1 MKIYISA
8 DIEGIGCI
16 VRGEQSSPGGR
27 EYRWARRR
35 MSAEVNAAIRGAYDG
50 GADSVVVADSHNV
63 GLNLIPEELD
73 PRASLVMGSPRPL
86 SMMEGVQPGFD
97 AAFLVGYHSMAGTA
111 ASTIVHIFTRRIS
124 EVTVNGTSIGE
135 IGISAAL
142 AGHYGI
148 PVVLL
153 SGDDKAVA
161 EARDLLGELETVQV
175 KQGISAYAALCLSPQ
190 QCEEKLYQGAK
201 RAVGLADRL
210 APFRFGQPLHL
221 EVRFATSSSVDRV
234 AQIPGVTRVDGLT
247 VRYTASDF
255 PGAFRIFH
263 LMADQM
269 ELVPFI

>member
-35 MSAEVNAAIRGAYDG
+35 MTAEVNAAVRGAFDG
-50 GADSVVVADSHNV
+50 GAEAVVVADSHNV
-63 GLNLIPEELD
+63 GLNLVPEELD

-86 SMMEGVQPGFD
+86 SMMEGIQMGFD
-97 AAFLVGYHSMAGTA
+97 AAFLIGYHSMAGTA
-111 ASTIVHIFTRRIS
+111 ASTIVHTFTRRIS
-124 EVTVNGTSIGE
+124 AVTVNGISIGE

-142 AGHYGI
+142 AGHYGV

-161 EARDLLGELETVQV
+161 EARGLLGELETVQV
-175 KQGISAYAALCLSPQ
+175 KQAIGAYSALCLSPQ
-190 QCEEKLYQGAK
+190 QCEQRLYQGAK
-201 RAVGLADRL
+201 GALSLVEQLD
-210 APFRFGQPLHL
+210 PFHFEQPLRV

-247 VRYTASDF
+247 VRYTANDF
-255 PGAFRIFH
+255 PAAFKIFH

-269 ELVPFI
+269 ELVAFI